1 MDQIKIGKYI
11 AGKRKSLGYTQVQLA
26 EKLGM
31 SDKSVSKWERGVC
44 LPDVSVYTKLCEILG
59 ITLNEFFAGEDIEK
73 ENVVEKSEENLINVA
88 KDGKKR
94 NRKLKKII
102 LVFAGMAIALAAV
115 LIGVLYSEGYFLQNY
130 VKAYPSDSVERATA
144 QMLTGT
150 EGAFLYEYSVDDKYD
165 WIQIEMV
172 TYYSGTKVEE
182 TEKVEFWFAEDEKR
196 KGIVSIVPQLNKGKI
211 SIVVTAEMSKM
222 STEVETDNSILEEYY
237 AYSNTEISE
246 KMEVRQGKSEGI
258 LALFYDEGHMQVPMI
273 ENIESNPETDLAEDD
288 VCYYFTISFGE
299 E

>member
-31 SDKSVSKWERGVC
+31 
-44 LPDVSVYTKLCEILG
+44 
-59 ITLNEFFAGEDIEK
+59 
-73 ENVVEKSEENLINVA
+73 INVA

-182 TEKVEFWFAEDEKR
+182 TEIVEFWFAEDEKR
-196 KGIVSIVPQLNKGKI
+196 KGILSIVPQLNTGKI
-211 SIVVTAEMSKM
+211 AIVVTAEMSKM

-246 KMEVRQGKSEGI
+246 KMEVSQGKSEGI

-288 VCYYFTISFGE
+288 VCYYFTVSFGKE
-299 E
+299 

>member
-31 SDKSVSKWERGVC
+31 
-44 LPDVSVYTKLCEILG
+44 
-59 ITLNEFFAGEDIEK
+59 
-73 ENVVEKSEENLINVA
+73 INVA

-196 KGIVSIVPQLNKGKI
+196 KGILSIVPQLNKGKI

-222 STEVETDNSILEEYY
+222 STEVETDNSILEE
-237 AYSNTEISE
+237 
-246 KMEVRQGKSEGI
+246 
-258 LALFYDEGHMQVPMI
+258 
-273 ENIESNPETDLAEDD
+273 
-288 VCYYFTISFGE
+288 
-299 E
+299 